1 MAQRPW
7 KRDSRAQSGGF
18 RGNLRGW
25 AKKLRTAMLL
35 GVASA
40 ILVSMGTV
48 GLLRWINPPV
58 SAFMIRDWFLLGK
71 DDRIHY
77 TWIDLEKIAPVMR
90 MAVVAAEDQK
100 FPFHSGFDFKSIS
113 DAVQERA
120 ENRRIRGASTI
131 TQQVAK
137 NLFLWPDASFLRK
150 GVEAYFTVLIETL
163 WPKRRIL
170 ETYLNIAEFGEFTY
184 GVHAASTRFFRK
196 PASKLTSR
204 EAALLAAVLPN
215 PKRFNV
221 AMPSAYLYIRIRW
234 IESQMGRLGGPAYLK
249 SL

>member
-1 MAQRPW
+1 MEQRPW
-7 KRDSRAQSGGF
+7 KRDSRTQSGGV
-18 RGNLRGW
+18 RENLRGW
-25 AKKLRTAMLL
+25 AKILPTTILL
-35 GVASA
+35 GFASA
-40 ILVSMGTV
+40 LLSSMGTV
-48 GLLRWINPPV
+48 GLLRWINPPT
-58 SAFMIRDWFLLGK
+58 SAFMIRDRFLLGK
-71 DDRIHY
+71 GEHIHY
-77 TWIDLEKIAPVMR
+77 MWIDFEKIAPVIR
-90 MAVVAAEDQK
+90 LAVVAAEDQK

-131 TQQVAK
+131 SQQVAK
-137 NLFLWPDASFLRK
+137 NLFLWPDPSFLRK
-150 GVEAYFTVLIETL
+150 GIEAYFTVLIETL

-184 GVHAASTRFFRK
+184 GIRAASNRFFGK

-215 PKRFNV
+215 PKRFN
-221 AMPSAYLYIRIRW
+221 ATMPSAYINRRIRW
-234 IESQMGRLGGPAYLK
+234 IESQMERLGGPAYLK

>member
-1 MAQRPW
+1 MAQSPW
-7 KRDSRAQSGGF
+7 KRDSRTESKGY
-18 RGNLRGW
+18 L
-25 AKKLRTAMLL
+25 KKLSGWTQKLR
-35 GVASA
+35 VAILWGFAAA

-48 GLLRWINPPV
+48 GLLRWINPPA
-58 SAFMIRDWFLLGK
+58 SAFMIRDWFFLNKGEHLQ
-71 DDRIHY
+71 Y
-77 TWIDLEKIAPVMR
+77 AWIDFERIAPVMR

-100 FPFHSGFDFKSIS
+100 FPFHTGFDFRSIS
-113 DAVQERA
+113 DAVQERV

-150 GVEAYFTVLIETL
+150 GIEAYFTVLIETL

-184 GVHAASTRFFRK
+184 GVRAASNRFFHK

-215 PKRFNV
+215 PKRFSV
-221 AMPSAYLYIRIRW
+221 TMPSTHIYSRIRW
-234 IESQMGRLGGPAYLK
+234 IESQMNRLGGPGYLK